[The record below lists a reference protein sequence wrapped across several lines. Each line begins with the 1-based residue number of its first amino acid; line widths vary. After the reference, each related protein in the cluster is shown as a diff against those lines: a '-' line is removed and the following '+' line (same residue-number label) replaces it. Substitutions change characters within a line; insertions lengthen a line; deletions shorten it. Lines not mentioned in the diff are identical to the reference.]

1 MVPGRRLL
9 RGKPG
14 PICVRDDR
22 RGRQGD

>member
-14 PICVRDDR
+14 PIRVRDDR